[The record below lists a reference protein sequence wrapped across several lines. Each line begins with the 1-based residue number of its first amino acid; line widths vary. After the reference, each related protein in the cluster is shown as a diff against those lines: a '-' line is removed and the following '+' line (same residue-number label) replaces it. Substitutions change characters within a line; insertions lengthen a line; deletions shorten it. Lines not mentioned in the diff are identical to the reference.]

1 MGEEKSRLQPRPPSV
16 RRKTEQGGAA
26 GVRRSRRGGSEESEQ
41 GGATGEL
48 VKLLSQLGYE
58 PKLLLSSASF

>member
-26 GVRRSRRGGSEESEQ
+26 GVRSRRGGSEESEQ